1 MLTNLEINNFAIV
14 SDLCIDW
21 QEGMTAITGETGAGK
36 SIAID
41 ALSLCLGERADANAI
56 RPSAERAQLV
66 AQFNIQQLPKAQSFL
81 KEHMLN
87 NDDHDCILR
96 RVISKNG
103 RSKSYING
111 ITVTAGQLKE
121 LGEHLLAIHGQ
132 HAHQLL
138 LKSEHQLHLIDAYAG
153 HQNLQHAVKDQ
164 FKHYQLLQRE
174 YASLLKEQQAKAAQQ
189 QLLEYQVAEL
199 DEFSLEENEFK
210 EIEEEQYRLSHSQT
224 IINTCQQ
231 ELNALYEQDGV
242 TVLSQLQHSTQQ
254 FLNLTN
260 FDNRFSN
267 ISQMLEEATVQVEEA
282 SREIRDYAAHVDQ
295 DPIRLQEVE
304 ERLSKIMD
312 LSRKHHVRPE
322 ALFEYHL
329 SLKKELAEISSDSA
343 RIDMLEQEIAHTLS
357 AYQQAALSLSNSRIM
372 AAKKLQ
378 KLIGAS
384 MDELAMKHCKFA
396 IQLQPRPEIK
406 PNNDGYDAVEFL
418 VSTTP
423 GQPLQS
429 LAKVASGG
437 ELSRISLAIQV
448 IIAEKVTTP
457 PLIFDEVD
465 VGISGPTASQV
476 GKLLRKLGKSTQ
488 VICVTHLPQVACSG
502 HQQFFV
508 SKKVLKGET
517 FTSMKRLQDEKRI
530 DEIARLIG
538 GEAVSDTA
546 RASAKELLSI
556 QAA

>member
-1 MLTNLEINNFAIV
+1 MLISLEINNFAIV
-14 SDLCIDW
+14 NDLCIDW
-21 QEGMTAITGETGAGK
+21 RDGMTAITGETGAGK

-41 ALSLCLGERADANAI
+41 ALSLCLGERADAGAI
-56 RPSAERAQLV
+56 RPNTERAQIV
-66 AQFNIQQLPKAQSFL
+66 ARFNIQSLPKAHKFL

-87 NDDHDCILR
+87 NEEQDCILR

-111 ITVTAGQLKE
+111 VSVTASQLKE
-121 LGEHLLAIHGQ
+121 LGEYLIAIHGQ

-138 LKSEHQLHLIDAYAG
+138 LKNEHQLHLIDAYAS
-153 HQNLQHAVKDQ
+153 HTHLQNNVKDQ
-164 FKHYQLLQRE
+164 YQHYQQLQRE
-174 YASLLKEQQAKAAQQ
+174 YATLLKEQQTKAAQQ

-199 DEFSLEENEFK
+199 DEFALDQDEYK
-210 EIEEEQYRLSHSQT
+210 QIEEEQYRLSHSQT

-231 ELNALYEQDGV
+231 ELMALYEQDGT
-242 TVLSQLQHSTQQ
+242 TVLSQLQHSAQQ
-254 FLNLTN
+254 FVNLSG
-260 FDNRFSN
+260 FDSN
-267 ISQMLEEATVQVEEA
+267 LGNIAQILEEAVVQVEEA

-295 DPIRLQEVE
+295 DPLRLQEVE
-304 ERLSKIMD
+304 ERLSKTMD

-322 ALFEYHL
+322 ELYEHHQ
-329 SLKKELAEISSDSA
+329 SLKQQLDNISSDNA
-343 RIDMLEQEIAHTLS
+343 RVDILEQEIAHTLT
-357 AYQQAALSLSNSRIM
+357 AYQHAASVLSESRSK

-378 KLIGAS
+378 KLISAS
-384 MDELAMKHCKFA
+384 MDELAMKHCQFA
-396 IQLQPRPEIK
+396 IELLPKPELK
-406 PNNDGYDAVEFL
+406 PNNEGFDAIEFL
-418 VSTTP
+418 VSTNP
-423 GQPLQS
+423 GQPLQA

-448 IIAEKVTTP
+448 IIADKVTTP
-457 PLIFDEVD
+457 TLIFDEVD

-508 SKKVLKGET
+508 SKKVVKGET
-517 FTSMKRLQDEKRI
+517 FTSMQPLKDEHRI

-538 GEAVSDTA
+538 GESISETT
-546 RASAKELLSI
+546 RASAKELLAI